1 LISLHQT
8 DTLVSV
14 IQNLSKSVQREKE
27 AKHSLQSELTCLKR
41 KVSNSP
47 TATAPEIE
55 ALFLAELMSMQL
67 LTHVHQSEA
76 VFNAVRQSDL
86 PSKVREYMTSTSSQ
100 ESMLLNTG
108 YMLQLLDS
116 CLGFGEEQDNVIQSE
131 QKGRRS
137 FSFWDKKGCF
147 KSIFLIAS

>member
-1 LISLHQT
+1 MKLTMAYFFVQT

-41 KVSNSP
+41 KVSSSP
-47 TATAPEIE
+47 TATAPDIE

-67 LTHVHQSEA
+67 LTHVYRSDA
-76 VFNAVRQSDL
+76 VYNAVSHSDL
-86 PSKVREYMTSTSSQ
+86 PSKVRDYMTSTCSQ
-100 ESMLLNTG
+100 ENMLLNTG

-116 CLGFGEEQDNVIQSE
+116 CLGFEEDDSKPNS
-131 QKGRRS
+131 KGTRT
-137 FSFWDKKGCF
+137 
-147 KSIFLIAS
+147 L